1 MQAAKWSTPKNV
13 NKKGRHPDIHPWP
26 FFEHLCFNRLMT
38 TIIRA
43 MLACCSVIQFTFGVW
58 NLKLLLR
65 LALNDVQEQI

>member
-1 MQAAKWSTPKNV
+1 
-13 NKKGRHPDIHPWP
+13 
-26 FFEHLCFNRLMT
+26 MT